1 MNILLNTFKNS
12 YNVFMNKILKFVI
25 SLLLIFAFVNSMTTS
40 IAAERKQFNIGTG
53 FIGSSMHSLG
63 TVLAKNMQKELRMR
77 VTARPYVGPSAF
89 LPMVNNGEL
98 EMGLSSMGEASA
110 AYNGIDT
117 EAKKNVRT
125 VARLFA
131 MPFAFIVK
139 KDSGIETISDLKGK
153 RVVLDFVAAGALT
166 SMSQTM
172 LDAAGLDRNDIEVIT
187 VSGVGQGI
195 EAVVEGNADA
205 APGSVSM
212 AAVRKA
218 DATVGVKVLTL
229 ASDRFEERLA
239 TSSSSD
245 IRPLMV
251 GAGTYPGVE
260 TETRIFAL
268 DIFLVVPSTLDDND
282 VVKIL
287 DVLHANWDEMQQEFN
302 GLSGSSPAEFVHSS
316 QTVPYHPAAID
327 YYKNGNGVAK
337 WDDVAEARNN
347 ELVDRWQ

>member
-1 MNILLNTFKNS
+1 
-12 YNVFMNKILKFVI
+12 MNKLLKLSI
-25 SLLLIFAFVNSMTTS
+25 SLLIGFALIVSTTMS
-40 IAAERKQFNIGTG
+40 SLAARKQFNIGTG
-53 FIGSSMHSLG
+53 FIGSSMHSFG
-63 TVLAKNMQKELRMR
+63 TVLAKNMQKNLRMR

-98 EMGLSSMGEASA
+98 EMGLSSMGEAGA

-117 EAKKNVRT
+117 EAKKDVRT

-131 MPFAFIVK
+131 MPFAFVVK
-139 KDSGIETISDLKGK
+139 KNSGIETIADLKGK

-172 LDAAGLDRNDIEVIT
+172 LDAAGIKRSDVEVIT

-218 DATVGVKVLTL
+218 NATVGIKVLNL
-229 ASDRFEERLA
+229 ASEGFEQRLKNS
-239 TSSSSD
+239 TSSD
-245 IRPLMV
+245 IRPLV
-251 GAGTYPGVE
+251 VDAGAYPGVE

-268 DIFLVVPSTLDDND
+268 DIFLVVPKVLEDED

-287 DVLHANWDEMQQEFN
+287 DVLHTSWDDMTQEFN
-302 GLSGSSPAEFVHSS
+302 GLKGFSPAEFVHST
-316 QTVPYHPAAID
+316 QTVPYHPAAVQ
-327 YYKNGNGVAK
+327 YYKSGKGAAK
-337 WDDVAEARNN
+337 WDEAAEERNQKII
-347 ELVDRWQ
+347 DIWK

>member
-1 MNILLNTFKNS
+1 
-12 YNVFMNKILKFVI
+12 MNKILKFTT
-25 SLLLIFAFVNSMTTS
+25 SLLISSALIISTTMS
-40 IAAERKQFNIGTG
+40 SVAARKQFNIGTG
-53 FIGSSMHSLG
+53 FIGSSMHSFG
-63 TVLAKNMQKELRMR
+63 TVLAKNMQKQLRMR

-117 EAKKNVRT
+117 EAKKDVRT

-139 KDSGIETISDLKGK
+139 KDSGIETIADLKGK

-172 LDAAGLDRNDIEVIT
+172 LDAAGIERNDIEVIT

-218 DATVGVKVLTL
+218 NATVGITVLNL
-229 ASDRFEERLA
+229 ASEGFEERLEN
-239 TSSSSD
+239 SSLSD
-245 IRPLMV
+245 IRPLV
-251 GAGTYPGVE
+251 VDAGAYPGVE

-268 DIFLVVPSTLDDND
+268 DIFLVVPNVLEDED

-287 DVLHANWDEMQQEFN
+287 DVLHSNWDDMQQEFN
-302 GLSGSSPAEFVHSS
+302 GLSGFSPAEFVHSS

-327 YYKNGNGVAK
+327 YYKSGKVAAK
-337 WDDVAEARNN
+337 WDDAAEARNQK
-347 ELVDRWQ
+347 LIDIWQ